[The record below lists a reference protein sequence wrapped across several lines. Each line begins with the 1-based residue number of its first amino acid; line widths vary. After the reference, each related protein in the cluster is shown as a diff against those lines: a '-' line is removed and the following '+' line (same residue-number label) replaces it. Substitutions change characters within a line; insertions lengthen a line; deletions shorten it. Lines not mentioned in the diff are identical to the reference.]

1 LSPTIVLDADFLSAF
16 LKIQRL
22 DLVRDFYGAE
32 TLRVPAAVYREI
44 SLTNLLPLLTA
55 LHWVQLATPEPG
67 DDSAVLVP
75 DFVGLGKGE
84 QEAIRL
90 SRQIQGSL
98 LLMNDLKAR
107 RIAHQ
112 LGVETVD
119 VPAFLL
125 SCKLAGFLS
134 SAEIRKVVEALQEK
148 DRYGFRKEV
157 LARLLS

>member
-1 LSPTIVLDADFLSAF
+1 MSPVIILDADFLSAF

-22 DLVRDFYGAE
+22 DLVKDFYDVE
-32 TLRVPAAVYREI
+32 IPRVPVAVYREI
-44 SLTNLLPLLTA
+44 SLTNLLPSLTA
-55 LHWVQLATPEPG
+55 LPWIQLAIPEQG
-67 DDSAVLVP
+67 DDAGVLVP

-90 SRQIQGSL
+90 ARETQGSL

-112 LGVETVD
+112 LEVETVD
-119 VPAFLL
+119 IPAFLL
-125 SCKLAGFLS
+125 SCKLVGFLG
-134 SAEIRKVVEALQEK
+134 SAEIRAVVQALQEK